1 MPVHTRV
8 RVKRD
13 QNIVKATYN
22 RIKPLQRRRTGA
34 HHSKSSGLKSLMAN
48 VRTRLQ
54 RFGRHHTRNSLAP
67 HTHHANTHAARSTQE
82 REREKERESTRARAR
97 EYNSRPTPWQLFSL
111 CVCARARGRQT
122 ERRRERDR
130 QRDLAKRQPLTGT
143 AVDLENVDLTPRA
156 LRPHHP
162 FAVLWLC
169 VCGLES
175 HVYKSLRLAQYA
187 SRFVV
192 YDTR

>member
-1 MPVHTRV
+1 MIHIDVQVQVDMPVHTRV
-8 RVKRD
+8 RVKSD

-82 REREKERESTRARAR
+82 REREREREHARARAR
-97 EYNSRPTPWQLFSL
+97 VQLSPDALATVLSL
-111 CVCARARGRQT
+111 CVRAR
-122 ERRRERDR
+122 ERETDRETARERQAER
-130 QRDLAKRQPLTGT
+130 PG
-143 AVDLENVDLTPRA
+143 ETPTTHRNRS
-156 LRPHHP
+156 RP
-162 FAVLWLC
+162 
-169 VCGLES
+169 
-175 HVYKSLRLAQYA
+175 
-187 SRFVV
+187 
-192 YDTR
+192 

>member
-1 MPVHTRV
+1 MIHIDVQVQVDMPVHTRV
-8 RVKRD
+8 RVKSD

-82 REREKERESTRARAR
+82 REREREREREHARARAR
-97 EYNSRPTPWQLFSL
+97 VQLSPDALATVLSL
-111 CVCARARGRQT
+111 CVRAR
-122 ERRRERDR
+122 ERETDRETARERQAER
-130 QRDLAKRQPLTGT
+130 PG
-143 AVDLENVDLTPRA
+143 ETPTTHRNRS
-156 LRPHHP
+156 RP
-162 FAVLWLC
+162 
-169 VCGLES
+169 
-175 HVYKSLRLAQYA
+175 
-187 SRFVV
+187 
-192 YDTR
+192 